1 MSYVLTHAL
10 EVVGVK
16 SPIWSQI
23 AQMVTY
29 VVWSL
34 SMQIRLGPELTVVP
48 PVYLFR
54 ASEIDHL
61 PVYVMKPKEA
71 SKAIISKVDS
81 FENILLYYSSA
92 VQSLVKFV
100 YGPISSYSGHRL
112 RNHQDWNF

>member
-1 MSYVLTHAL
+1 MLRN
-10 EVVGVK
+10 VVCHVYLYK
-16 SPIWSQI
+16 SDSD
-23 AQMVTY
+23 
-29 VVWSL
+29 S
-34 SMQIRLGPELTVVP
+34 ELIVVP
-48 PVYLFR
+48 PVYLSR
-54 ASEIDHL
+54 ASGIDHL